1 VRQKLL
7 EDNSMPLSVHAG
19 FLQSSPKILAIRENT
34 AAIVKMLS
42 EVSSALIVLP
52 ELATT
57 GYSFKDLAEVMGVAE
72 PADLAKS
79 PSLSTIAE
87 VAAKQLLHVVVG
99 FAERHGNKVYNSAA
113 LIGPKGLISVYRKI
127 HLYDREKLYFE
138 PGDAPPP
145 VIDLP
150 DIGRVGLMICYDWYF
165 PETARSLAFRG
176 ADIIAHPANLVLPWC
191 LDAMKTRSLENKVF
205 TITANRTGLE
215 ANFGIETEFY
225 GRSQVLSPTGDVLL
239 KVGKDATGVFTALI
253 EPELARNKAISTHNP
268 GPTEVRRNLLPLK

>member
-1 VRQKLL
+1 MPRSVRT
-7 EDNSMPLSVHAG
+7 G
-19 FLQSSPKILAIRENT
+19 FLQSFPKMLAIRENT

-42 EVSSALIVLP
+42 EVSSALVVLP

-57 GYSFKDLAEVMGVAE
+57 GYSFKDLNELLGVAE
-72 PADLAKS
+72 PANLDKS
-79 PSLSTIAE
+79 PSLSAIAK
-87 VAAKQLLHVVVG
+87 VAAKQSLHVVVG
-99 FAERHGNKVYNSAA
+99 FAERHGNKAYNSAA
-113 LIGPKGLISVYRKI
+113 LIGPKGLITVYRKI
-127 HLYDREKLYFE
+127 HLYNREKLYFE

-150 DIGRVGLMICYDWYF
+150 DIGRVGIMICYDWYF

-215 ANFGIETEFY
+215 SNAGIEIDFY
-225 GRSQVLSPTGDVLL
+225 GRSQVLSPTGDILL
-239 KVGKDATGVFTALI
+239 KVGKDTAGVFTTLI
-253 EPELARNKAISTHNP
+253 EPELARNKAISTQNS
-268 GPTEVRRNLLPLK
+268 GPAEVRKNLLPLE